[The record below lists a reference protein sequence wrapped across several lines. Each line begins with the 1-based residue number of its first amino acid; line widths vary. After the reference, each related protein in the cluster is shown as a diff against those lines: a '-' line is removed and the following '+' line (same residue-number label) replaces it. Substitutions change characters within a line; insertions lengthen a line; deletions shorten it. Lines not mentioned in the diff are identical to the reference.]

1 MSKRPVYI
9 FSGESCLCKSHI
21 AALTGKKIFETDQYD
36 ALPDTID
43 AEIVVLGRRNKEWIV
58 EDIISRVC
66 NPTQCKII
74 SVNFSEV
81 G

>member
-9 FSGESCLCKSHI
+9 FSGASCLCKSHI
-21 AALTGKKIFETDQYD
+21 AALTGKKIFETDRYD
-36 ALPDTID
+36 VLPVAID
-43 AEIVVLGRRNKEWIV
+43 AEIIVLGRRNKGWTV
-58 EDIISRVC
+58 KDIISRVC

-81 G
+81 D